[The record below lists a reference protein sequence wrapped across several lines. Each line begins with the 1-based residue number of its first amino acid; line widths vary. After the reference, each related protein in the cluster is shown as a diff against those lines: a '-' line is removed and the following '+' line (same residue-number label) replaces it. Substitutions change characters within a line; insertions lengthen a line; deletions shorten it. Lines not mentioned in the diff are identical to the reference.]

1 MSTSAEIPEFPVF
14 PMLVGKVALIT
25 GGAQGMGKAT
35 ASTFLRAGAKVVIC
49 DINAALGTSTA
60 ETLSSL
66 GEICFKQCDI
76 SKSTSVQDLISFTV
90 GKFGRLD
97 VAVNNAALGT
107 DKTSLTEMD
116 EEYWSS
122 VIDVNVTGTALC
134 TKYELQQMKRQG
146 GGGSIVIVASVNSF
160 IPVVKMP
167 AYTTSKHALLG
178 LARHAAME
186 GGEFGVRVNAVAPG
200 GVATDFAIE
209 GLKNMN
215 TTEDEFGKRTTFTG
229 RFGRDHEVAQG
240 SLWLASEASSYVTGI
255 VLPIDGGYLIK
266 K

>member
-1 MSTSAEIPEFPVF
+1 MSTSAAIPEFPVF
-14 PMLVGKVALIT
+14 PMLAGKAALIT
-25 GGAQGMGKAT
+25 GGAQGIGKAT

-49 DINAALGTSTA
+49 DIDASLGPRTA
-60 ETLSSL
+60 EELSPL
-66 GEICFKQCDI
+66 GEIHFKACDI
-76 SKSTSVQDLISFTV
+76 SSSSSVQEAVSFAV

-107 DKTSLTEMD
+107 DRTALAEMD
-116 EEYWSS
+116 EEYWAR
-122 VIDVNVTGTALC
+122 VMDVNVTGTALC
-134 TKYELQQMKRQG
+134 MKYEMRQMKRQG
-146 GGGSIVIVASVNSF
+146 GGSIVVVGSVNSF
-160 IPVVKMP
+160 IPVAEMP

-186 GGEFGVRVNAVAPG
+186 GGEFGVRVNVVAPG
-200 GVATDFAIE
+200 GIATDFAME
-209 GLKNMN
+209 ALKNMN
-215 TTEDEFGKRTTFTG
+215 TTEEEFGKRTTFTG